1 MSFRIA
7 NSARTNAGLVR
18 RNNEDS
24 VEFRVPRDPKILSE
38 YGSIYVV
45 ADGVGGNAKGEVA
58 SKLAVKGIIDYYY
71 QGPLSI
77 SPDKRLKQA
86 IEKVNELILKKA
98 DELHA
103 PGMATTV
110 TCAVILGNI
119 AYVAN
124 VGDSRTYI
132 LNSKRK
138 DQIKQITLDHS
149 LVAEQIRRGIL
160 TEEEAKNAPNK
171 NVITRALGTDLTVQ
185 VDLFRINLIEGD
197 TLLLCTDGLVR
208 VVSDNEIFNITSAN
222 SPESA
227 IVQLVNLANKRGGP
241 DNITVCIAQV
251 QGAKVN
257 AFVIAVPVALLLIAI
272 SAGIFLFGKY
282 RKQYSQVLI
291 SITSTPS
298 EAQVYID
305 NSLTSIGSTPLD
317 DYKLAF
323 GTHTI
328 TLKKDGYNDRTD
340 TIEVK
345 NGDKIV
351 KEYQLAIKPKISI
364 ESNPDGALVYLDNGE
379 ESIGVTPI
387 KEFEITPGKHTFT
400 FKKEGCEDKKIPYEI
415 KIGSGEKIEASLT
428 PIKNGGWLSIDSVPS
443 GADIYIDNIRIN
455 KITPLSKYALS
466 EGEHKIKLTKLGYVD
481 AFKTIT
487 IKKGEP
493 ANVPTIKLVK
503 GPGLLHVKSVPAGAE
518 IWIEGEDKKVVTPYD
533 FRQLVPGKKYKIT
546 LKKEG
551 YEDWSS
557 TVTIERDKTTI
568 KKSATLVKKE
578 PSAKEECTVTITVSD
593 SNLNDAK
600 ISVER
605 EGKPFTKGEIENNSA
620 RFTISSEGKVTV
632 KLEKEMEKEKAGY
645 LIIPYSF
652 DSKFGET
659 IELIVFPLEI
669 KTNFSEAKL
678 FINDTNQTTPKEED
692 KGISLYVIAE
702 KDMELTIKL
711 EKEDYLPYVQTFKS
725 PSTASKSVLEITLGF
740 LTVDSKP
747 SGARVY
753 IYGNGEAISPS
764 PQKTPITEN
773 KKLPLKVGNYI
784 LKISKAGYVDSESV
798 HFEIKKGET
807 YDLGTITLEEKEG
820 TGGT

>member
-24 VEFRVPRDPKILSE
+24 VEFRVPRDAKILSE

-257 AFVIAVPVALLLIAI
+257 AFVIAVPVTLLLIAI

-387 KEFEITPGKHTFT
+387 KEFEITPGKHAFT
-400 FKKEGCEDKKIPYEI
+400 FKKEGYEDKQITYEVRGDGDG
-415 KIGSGEKIEASLT
+415 KVTAKLAKLK
-428 PIKNGGWLSIDSVPS
+428 PIYKPGWLSIDSVPS
-443 GADIYIDNIRIN
+443 GADIYIDGKKIEN
-455 KITPLSKYALS
+455 KETPLTGYPLP
-466 EGEHKIKLTKLGYVD
+466 EGIHTIKLTKIGYVD

-493 ANVPTIKLVK
+493 ANVPTIKLVE
-503 GPGLLHVKSVPAGAE
+503 GPVLLHVESVPAGAE

-551 YEDWSS
+551 YEDYTA
-557 TVTIERDKTTI
+557 TVTANPAATVNAVLTSSISWSAINNGLTNATVRSLAIDPTNTQTI
-568 KKSATLVKKE
+568 Y
-578 PSAKEECTVTITVSD
+578 
-593 SNLNDAK
+593 
-600 ISVER
+600 
-605 EGKPFTKGEIENNSA
+605 
-620 RFTISSEGKVTV
+620 
-632 KLEKEMEKEKAGY
+632 AG
-645 LIIPYSF
+645 
-652 DSKFGET
+652 GWG
-659 IELIVFPLEI
+659 V
-669 KTNFSEAKL
+669 
-678 FINDTNQTTPKEED
+678 
-692 KGISLYVIAE
+692 
-702 KDMELTIKL
+702 
-711 EKEDYLPYVQTFKS
+711 FKS
-725 PSTASKSVLEITLGF
+725 EDGGLNWSKINSGLTNTFVRSLAIDPTNTQTIYAGTDGGGVFRLE
-740 LTVDSKP
+740 
-747 SGARVY
+747 
-753 IYGNGEAISPS
+753 
-764 PQKTPITEN
+764 Q
-773 KKLPLKVGNYI
+773 
-784 LKISKAGYVDSESV
+784 
-798 HFEIKKGET
+798 
-807 YDLGTITLEEKEG
+807 
-820 TGGT
+820 